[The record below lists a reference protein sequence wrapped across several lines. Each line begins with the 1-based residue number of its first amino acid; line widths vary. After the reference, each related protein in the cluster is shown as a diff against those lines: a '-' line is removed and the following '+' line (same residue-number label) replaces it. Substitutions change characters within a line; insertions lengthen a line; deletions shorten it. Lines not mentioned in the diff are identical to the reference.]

1 MRSTCYYFGLIAG
14 GSVGLCPVGLSG
26 VYYSHC
32 AWGREMKEF
41 SYTHQH
47 PRARKARTALLFDNK
62 LLRLLLQTI
71 IVGGFF
77 GWVWLVFFERSM
89 ISHLLLGVSGGAAT
103 LLFWYYG
110 ELKTLRSSISVDQ
123 AQDIAEVLE
132 RHILGRMRQN
142 STPQDIAVI
151 ISKQS
156 GGYFFASRYGVGPDF
171 LQQSSSTDPITAK
184 AIWQRSRELAVQ
196 TGDTQINSAA
206 VAAALT
212 LAIPGHDMY
221 LAHLQIDGDDIIKGV
236 SWFDHIQKVINYHQ
250 QKRNFG
256 GIGRDLSFGWAPLLN
271 NVGFNITE
279 SIQRGGVLQRV
290 IGGHQ
295 DSINQLV
302 HLMGQ
307 PGRRNAVL
315 VGPVGVGKTTIA
327 YAFAQNLVEN
337 RTSIPPELQY
347 HQVITLDASNLI
359 ANAKGRGQLEELLI
373 HIFNEA
379 IAAKNV
385 ILFLDEAQLFL
396 KDGTGSVD
404 LSNILLPVV
413 EGGALR
419 LILSLNDQEW
429 LRLSQ
434 TNPGFTQMLNRVAVK
449 PLEQADVFRVME
461 DQTLF
466 LEARNN
472 VVYMHQALKEAY
484 RLADRFIHEQ
494 AFPGKAIKLLES
506 AAGFA
511 EQQHF
516 ITAQSVQQAVEKS
529 FDVKVQTADTI
540 EEKNTLLNL
549 EQRIHERMINQS
561 RAVKLVSDALRR
573 ARAGERNENK
583 PIGTF
588 LFLGPTGVGKTELSK
603 SLAAVYFGG
612 EDHLVR
618 IDLNEYSSPGDTAR
632 LLAVGAQ
639 DPYSLCAQISKQ
651 PFSVVLLDEIEKAH
665 PNVLNLLL
673 QMLDEGV
680 LRDSENKPISFK
692 DAIIIATSNAGA
704 EKIRAHIEHG
714 EQLEQFEQGFI
725 DELINANIFRPEF
738 LNRFDEIVL
747 FRPLNKQELAQ
758 VVDLLLT
765 SLNKTLA
772 QRKVSVSLT
781 PAAKDLLVQTGYDP
795 RLGARPLRRT
805 VQRTVE
811 NVVSQHLLSGQI
823 MPGQTLQLD
832 VSELQGALTER
843 Q

>member
-1 MRSTCYYFGLIAG
+1 MNE
-14 GSVGLCPVGLSG
+14 LSCN
-26 VYYSHC
+26 VHS
-32 AWGREMKEF
+32 
-41 SYTHQH
+41 Q
-47 PRARKARTALLFDNK
+47 RAQKARVSLVFDNRFIRF
-62 LLRLLLQTI
+62 LLWLLT
-71 IVGGFF
+71 VGTF
-77 GWVWLVFFERSM
+77 GVWIWLVFIEHM
-89 ISHLLLGVSGGAAT
+89 PASHILLGVSGISAMF
-103 LLFWYYG
+103 LFWYYG
-110 ELKTLRSSISVDQ
+110 ELKDLKPTQPLDKVDDLS
-123 AQDIAEVLE
+123 AVLS
-132 RHILGRMRQN
+132 RHILGKLRDN
-142 STPQDIAVI
+142 TTPKELAAIVA
-151 ISKQS
+151 KRP
-156 GGYFFASRYGVGPDF
+156 GGMFFGARYGISPDF
-171 LQQSSSTDPITAK
+171 LAHASDDPITIK
-184 AIWQRSRELAVQ
+184 GIWQQALALSAQ
-196 TGDTQINSAA
+196 TGTTEVNSAA
-206 VAAALT
+206 VVAAITAS
-212 LAIPGHDMY
+212 IPNHDMY
-221 LAHLQIDGDDIIKGV
+221 LAQLRVDTNDIFAGV
-236 SWFDHIQKVINYHQ
+236 GWFTHIEKVIEYHQ
-250 QKRNFG
+250 QKRSFG

-271 NVGFNITE
+271 QVGFNLTE
-279 SIQRGGVLQRV
+279 SIEHGGVLQRV

-302 HLMGQ
+302 HLMGD
-307 PGRRNAVL
+307 PGRHNAVL

-327 YAFAQNLVEN
+327 YAFAQKLVED
-337 RTSIPPELQY
+337 RKSIPADLRF
-347 HQVITLDASNLI
+347 HQVVTLDAANLI

-373 HIFNEA
+373 HVFNEA

-413 EGGALR
+413 QGGALR
-419 LILSLNDQEW
+419 IILSLNDQEW
-429 LRLSQ
+429 LKLSQ
-434 TNPGFTQMLNRVAVK
+434 TNPGFTQQLNRVAVR
-449 PLEQADVFRVME
+449 PLDEADVFRVME
-461 DQTLF
+461 DQILF
-466 LEARNN
+466 LEARHK
-472 VVYMHQALKEAY
+472 VVYMQQSLKEAY

-494 AFPGKAIKLLES
+494 AFPGKAIKLLEA

-511 EQQHF
+511 EQEHF
-516 ITAQSVQQAVEKS
+516 ITAVSVQQAVEKT
-529 FDVKVQTADTI
+529 FDVRVQTADSVQ
-540 EEKNTLLNL
+540 EKDTLLNL

-573 ARAGERNENK
+573 ARAGVRNENK

-612 EDHLVR
+612 EDRLIR
-618 IDLNEYSSPGDTAR
+618 LDLNEFSGANDSSR
-632 LLAVGAQ
+632 LLAVGGQ
-639 DPYSLCAQISKQ
+639 DPYSLCAQIAKQ

-704 EKIRAHIEHG
+704 DKIRAHIDRG
-714 EQLEQFEQGFI
+714 EQLEQFEQAFT
-725 DELINANIFRPEF
+725 DELINSNIFRPEF

-747 FRPLNKQELAQ
+747 FRPLNQEELMQ
-758 VVDLLLT
+758 VVDLLMA

-781 PAAKDLLVQTGYDP
+781 PAAKQLLVQNGYDP

-811 NVVSQHLLSGQI
+811 NVVSQKLLAGQI

-832 VSELQGALTER
+832 APELQAALTER

>member
-1 MRSTCYYFGLIAG
+1 
-14 GSVGLCPVGLSG
+14 
-26 VYYSHC
+26 
-32 AWGREMKEF
+32 
-41 SYTHQH
+41 
-47 PRARKARTALLFDNK
+47 
-62 LLRLLLQTI
+62 
-71 IVGGFF
+71 
-77 GWVWLVFFERSM
+77 
-89 ISHLLLGVSGGAAT
+89 
-103 LLFWYYG
+103 
-110 ELKTLRSSISVDQ
+110 
-123 AQDIAEVLE
+123 
-132 RHILGRMRQN
+132 
-142 STPQDIAVI
+142 
-151 ISKQS
+151 
-156 GGYFFASRYGVGPDF
+156 GVG
-171 LQQSSSTDPITAK
+171 
-184 AIWQRSRELAVQ
+184 
-196 TGDTQINSAA
+196 
-206 VAAALT
+206 
-212 LAIPGHDMY
+212 
-221 LAHLQIDGDDIIKGV
+221 
-236 SWFDHIQKVINYHQ
+236 WFTHIEKVIEYHQ
-250 QKRNFG
+250 QKRSFG

-271 NVGFNITE
+271 QVGFNLTE
-279 SIQRGGVLQRV
+279 SIEHGGVLQRV

-302 HLMGQ
+302 HLMGD
-307 PGRRNAVL
+307 PGRHNAVL

-327 YAFAQNLVEN
+327 YAFAQKLVED
-337 RTSIPPELQY
+337 RKSIPADLRF
-347 HQVITLDASNLI
+347 HQVVTLDAANLI

-373 HIFNEA
+373 HVFNEA

-413 EGGALR
+413 QGGALR
-419 LILSLNDQEW
+419 IILSLNDQEW
-429 LRLSQ
+429 LKLSQ
-434 TNPGFTQMLNRVAVK
+434 TNPGFTQQLNRVAVR
-449 PLEQADVFRVME
+449 PLDEADVFRVME
-461 DQTLF
+461 DQILF
-466 LEARNN
+466 LEARHK
-472 VVYMHQALKEAY
+472 VVYMQQSLKEAY

-494 AFPGKAIKLLES
+494 AFPGKAIKLLEA

-511 EQQHF
+511 EQEHF
-516 ITAQSVQQAVEKS
+516 ITAVSVQQAVEKT
-529 FDVKVQTADTI
+529 FDVRVQTADSVQ
-540 EEKNTLLNL
+540 EKDTLLNL

-573 ARAGERNENK
+573 ARAGVRNENK

-612 EDHLVR
+612 EDRLIR
-618 IDLNEYSSPGDTAR
+618 LDLNEFSGANDSSR
-632 LLAVGAQ
+632 LLAVGGQ
-639 DPYSLCAQISKQ
+639 DPYSLCAQIAKQ

-704 EKIRAHIEHG
+704 DKIRAHIDRG
-714 EQLEQFEQGFI
+714 EQLEQFEQAFT
-725 DELINANIFRPEF
+725 DELINSNIFRPEF

-747 FRPLNKQELAQ
+747 FRPLNQEELMQ
-758 VVDLLLT
+758 VVDLLMA

-781 PAAKDLLVQTGYDP
+781 PAAKQLLVQNGYDP

-811 NVVSQHLLSGQI
+811 NVVSQKLLAGQI

-832 VSELQGALTER
+832 APELQAALTER